1 MERTPDTRAFVGLCG
16 GVLQSPALTRR
27 LPKRRADQHPAA
39 LLPAEPT
46 LARRREDCTETPSH
60 FLRVRPSARRRPR
73 RRNRRR
79 RLPDS
84 LAHVN
89 RQKANAE
96 CGMMNDEWKA
106 VASRQ

>member
-1 MERTPDTRAFVGLCG
+1 MEHAHSLAHLRRPPRRRATIRV
-16 GVLQSPALTRR
+16 ADEETTE
-27 LPKRRADQHPAA
+27 RRADKHPAA

-60 FLRVRPSARRRPR
+60 FLRVRPSAPSRPR

-89 RQKANAE
+89 RQNANAE
-96 CGMMNDEWKA
+96 CRMMNDEWKA
-106 VASRQ
+106 VDGSQ